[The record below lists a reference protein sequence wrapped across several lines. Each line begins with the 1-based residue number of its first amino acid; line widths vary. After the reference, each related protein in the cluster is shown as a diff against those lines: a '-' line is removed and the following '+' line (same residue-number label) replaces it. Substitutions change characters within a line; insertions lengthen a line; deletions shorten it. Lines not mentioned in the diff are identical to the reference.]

1 MDQVPV
7 LPPPSPLFR
16 NVVYHGQIQHFQQA
30 VIGGKDEFGF
40 CCLARLAVKALNGV
54 GGVEQ
59 SAHLLGVLK
68 IGAEIGPVD
77 PSGLGGFRTS
87 LDPALP
93 KGVQSTP
100 RCLFVYSDIDRFQVG
115 HKCLQFL
122 VGHILL
128 EFRSWWMIQF

>member
-54 GGVEQ
+54 GGVDQ

-100 RCLFVYSDIDRFQVG
+100 RCLFVYSDIDHFQVG
-115 HKCLQFL
+115 HKCLQLL
-122 VGHILL
+122 VGYILL
-128 EFRSWWMIQF
+128 EFSSWWMIQF